1 MPPRITPD
9 QIPPSPDLSLEMA
22 LWDSGIQYIAGVDEA
37 GRGALAGPVAA
48 AAVILPA
55 DSNLAFSLVGLR
67 DSKKMTPRMRKIWAE
82 RLRDVT
88 VAWSVGLAS
97 QFEIDSMGILPAT
110 RLAALRALDSLAIE
124 PNHILL
130 DYLFLSEASP
140 PQTSLIKGDARS
152 LSIAAASIFAKTT
165 RDAVLC
171 ELDARYP
178 GYNFSR
184 NKGYGTESHLIA
196 LNDLGPSPAHRL
208 TFYPVAE
215 IRNKQEKLH
224 E

>member
-9 QIPPSPDLSLEMA
+9 QIPPIPDLSLEMA
-22 LWDSGIQYIAGVDEA
+22 LWDSGIKYIAGVDEA

-55 DSNLAFSLVGLR
+55 DSNLTYSLVGLR
-67 DSKKMTPRMRKIWAE
+67 DSKKMTPRMRVIWAD
-82 RLRDVT
+82 RLQDVS

-97 QFEIDSMGILPAT
+97 QFEIDSMGIVPAT
-110 RLAALRALDSLAIE
+110 RLAAIRALDSLTIQ

-130 DYLFLSEASP
+130 DYLFLPDASS

-178 GYNFSR
+178 GYNFSQ
-184 NKGYGTESHLIA
+184 NKGYGTVFHLNA
-196 LNDLGPSPAHRL
+196 LNDLGLSPAHRL

-215 IRNKQEKLH
+215 IYNKQEKLN

>member
-1 MPPRITPD
+1 
-9 QIPPSPDLSLEMA
+9 
-22 LWDSGIQYIAGVDEA
+22 LWDSGIKYIAGVDEA

-48 AAVILPA
+48 AAVLLPA
-55 DSNLAFSLVGLR
+55 DSNLTYSLVGLR

-82 RLRDVT
+82 HLQDVS

-110 RLAALRALDSLAIE
+110 RLAAIRALDSLTVQT
-124 PNHILL
+124 NHILL
-130 DYLFLSEASP
+130 DYLFLPDASP

-178 GYNFSR
+178 GYHFSQ
-184 NKGYGTESHLIA
+184 NKGYGTEFHLNA

-215 IRNKQEKLH
+215 MRNKQEKLH